1 MPASRQ
7 DAQARDPRRLN
18 PRCFARCA
26 SCYRATHATMRAAN
40 VSSIFRDDF
49 ALAKGDGGKAKK
61 PASAEYMR
69 TVLLKPR
76 LMKAALELLRASA
89 GASEATD
96 ARAARR
102 VARDGQVAHVPR
114 VGMRRPGDPLR
125 GARGLRVARPLRPR
139 HPLRAC
145 AHARDDGQRRDVA
158 AKSEIGLS
166 GPGAGSAKSKL
177 AKIQKAGLVCSSK
190 LPRR

>member
-1 MPASRQ
+1 
-7 DAQARDPRRLN
+7 
-18 PRCFARCA
+18 
-26 SCYRATHATMRAAN
+26 MRAAN

-96 ARAARR
+96 VVFLDVDIAL
-102 VARDGQVAHVPR
+102 GN
-114 VGMRRPGDPLR
+114 GD
-125 GARGLRVARPLRPR
+125 
-139 HPLRAC
+139 
-145 AHARDDGQRRDVA
+145 
-158 AKSEIGLS
+158 LS
-166 GPGAGSAKSKL
+166 GWLFSAQRAS
-177 AKIQKAGLVCSSK
+177 AADVQMSHNW
-190 LPRR
+190 